1 MNLLNKLR
9 FLLLFTAI
17 TLLFAEQSIEESR
30 KELEKTQERIKT
42 IQAKIDA
49 LDKQESGVLT
59 KIDAF
64 EEKINLTQK
73 LVRDLDK
80 AQKTKSR
87 EITNISRKINDIQSN
102 INRGRSNLERILV
115 NYYKMKRVY
124 PLEVL
129 LSQKSIGQVYQK
141 SVYLRI
147 IGKNFQSQIKKY
159 NGLKQDLQLQ
169 QNQLVTAEKE
179 LLRLKQQ
186 RESER
191 KNLRDA
197 QTLEKKILSK
207 VRNEK
212 TENQKMESELKAA
225 AAKLEKLIA
234 GLEKQRRERKL
245 APGTHYLEIM
255 KGKLPWPYYG
265 EVIARFGSQVDPK
278 YQTKTNNTGID
289 IKTPLDANVKAI
301 ANGKVVYA
309 DRFMGYGNMIII
321 DHSDGYYSLYSNLSE
336 LTGSVGMTVSQ
347 GEVIGKSRE
356 SLHFELRCEGKSVD
370 PLLWLSR

>member
-1 MNLLNKLR
+1 MIKQYF
-9 FLLLFTAI
+9 FLICISFFY
-17 TLLFAEQSIEESR
+17 LLFAEQNIEDSR
-30 KELEKTQERIKT
+30 KELEKTQERIKA
-42 IQAKIDA
+42 IQAKIDV
-49 LDKQESGVLT
+49 LDKQESGVLN

-73 LVRDLDK
+73 LVRNLDQ
-80 AQKTKSR
+80 AQKSKSR
-87 EITNISRKINDIQSN
+87 EITNVNRKINETQTTI
-102 INRGRSNLERILV
+102 IRGRSNLEKILV
-115 NYYKMKRVY
+115 GYYKMKRIY

-147 IGKNFQSQIKKY
+147 IGRDFQSQIKKY
-159 NGLKQDLQLQ
+159 NRLKKDFELQ
-169 QNQLVTAEKE
+169 QNQLIAAEKE
-179 LLRLKQQ
+179 LLRLKNQ

-191 KNLRDA
+191 NNLRDA
-197 QTLEKKILSK
+197 QALEKKILSK

-212 TENQKMESELKAA
+212 TENKKMENDLKNA

-265 EVIARFGSQVDPK
+265 EVIAHFGSQIDPK
-278 YQTKTNNTGID
+278 YKTKINNTGID
-289 IKTPLDANVKAI
+289 IKTPVDANIKAI
-301 ANGKVVYA
+301 ANGKIVYA
-309 DRFMGYGNMIII
+309 DRFMGYGNMTII
-321 DHSDGYYSLYSNLSE
+321 DHNEGYYSLYSNLSE
-336 LTGSVGMTVSQ
+336 LVGSVGMTVTQ
-347 GEVIGKSRE
+347 GEVVGKSRE
-356 SLHFELRCEGKSVD
+356 SLHFELRCEGRSVD